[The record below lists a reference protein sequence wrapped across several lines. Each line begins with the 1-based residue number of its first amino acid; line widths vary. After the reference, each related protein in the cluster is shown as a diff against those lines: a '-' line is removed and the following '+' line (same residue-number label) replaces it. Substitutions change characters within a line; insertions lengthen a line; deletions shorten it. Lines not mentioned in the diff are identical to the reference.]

1 MKVEYI
7 NPFVLAS
14 SEMIEQVAGFQTAL
28 GKIYIKD
35 APYRSESI
43 LVLIGIAGGFHG
55 SVVMSFSKVI
65 CCKIASA
72 MMGCSLITELDEI
85 AKSAIGE
92 LCNMILG
99 HTATLFSKGNI
110 VVDITP
116 PTILTGDNIELSI
129 PNTTVVCI
137 PLIFEDDSQIEIN
150 VSFIEDII

>member
-1 MKVEYI
+1 
-7 NPFVLAS
+7 
-14 SEMIEQVAGFQTAL
+14 VAGFKTKM

-43 LVLIGIAGGFHG
+43 LVLIGITGGFHG
-55 SVVMSFSKVI
+55 SVVMSFGKDI
-65 CCKIASA
+65 CCKIATA
-72 MMGCSLITELDEI
+72 MMRCSLITELDEI

-99 HTATLFSKGNI
+99 YTATLFSREKI
-110 VVDITP
+110 IVDITP

-137 PLIFEDDSQIEIN
+137 PLLFEDDSQIEIN
-150 VSFIEDII
+150 VSFIEDVS